1 MYWKKARYMKHQV
14 AGLLKSSAGRGW
26 MGVRAELRNHAPGLI
41 AERNLAVDTAISI
54 AVGGSCEA
62 VVRRKSGK
70 NLDECAAVKGTVWVC
85 PAGIEQELTETSAL
99 APQILHVYLP
109 TKGFDCL
116 ADDSLRG
123 VDPHE
128 YVRYANGYSD
138 PLIAQCGF
146 AIAKELHEETSA
158 GRILVESIANT
169 MAVRVIHSNVGRPPD
184 CAKALGSGLD
194 ARRLFRV
201 LEAVDAGLEED
212 LSLAYLASV
221 ACLSPFHFARA
232 FKTAMGVSPHQYV
245 SGRRLERAKDLVLV
259 GAMPLSQIAASL
271 GFSSQA
277 NFNRAFKAATGVT
290 PTGYR
295 HAMLN

>member
-1 MYWKKARYMKHQV
+1 MKQQE

-26 MGVRAELRNHAPGLI
+26 RGVRAELRSHAPGLI
-41 AERNLAVDTAISI
+41 VERNLAVDTTISI
-54 AVGGSCEA
+54 AVGGSSEA

-85 PAGIEQELTETSAL
+85 PAGIVQDLTETSAL
-99 APQILHVYLP
+99 APQILHVYVP
-109 TKGFDCL
+109 REGFDCL

-123 VDPHE
+123 TDPHE

-146 AIAKELHEETSA
+146 AIAEELHQQSST

-169 MAVRVIHSNVGRPPD
+169 LAVRVVHSNIGRPPD
-184 CAKALGSGLD
+184 GAKAALRSGLD
-194 ARRLFRV
+194 ARRLLRV
-201 LEAVDAGLEED
+201 LDAVDAGLEED

-245 SGRRLERAKDLVLV
+245 SGRRLERAKDLILT
-259 GAMPLSQIAASL
+259 GAIPLSQIAASL

-295 HAMLN
+295 HTMLN

>member
-1 MYWKKARYMKHQV
+1 MGNQE

-26 MGVRAELRNHAPGLI
+26 MGLRAELRNHAPGLI
-41 AERNLAVDTAISI
+41 AERYLTVDTTISI
-54 AVGGSCEA
+54 AVGGSSKA
-62 VVRRKSGK
+62 LVRRKSGK

-85 PAGIEQELTETSAL
+85 PAGIVQELTETSAL
-99 APQILHVYLP
+99 TPQILHVLMP
-109 TKGFDCL
+109 RKGFDGL

-123 VDPHE
+123 ADPYE

-146 AIAKELHEETSA
+146 AIAQELHQETSS

-169 MAVRVIHSNVGRPPD
+169 IAVRVVHSNVGRPPD
-184 CAKALGSGLD
+184 DAKAALGSGLD
-194 ARRLFRV
+194 ARRLLRV
-201 LEAVDAGLEED
+201 VEAVDAGLEKN
-212 LSLAYLASV
+212 LSLVYLASV

-232 FKTAMGVSPHQYV
+232 FKTAMGVSPHRYV
-245 SGRRLERAKDLVLV
+245 SDRRLERAKDLIL
-259 GAMPLSQIAASL
+259 ADAIPLSQIAASL

-290 PTGYR
+290 PTGYK
-295 HAMLN
+295 HTMLD